1 VNPSYWCFRSEAL
14 FDALAR
20 VGNDNRQGE
29 YYLTDVPAI
38 LRTCGGRVAVVEAVP
53 PDDVLSINTPVQL
66 AQVDAILRRRLEQE
80 VSGPMRPAR
89 RIENPV

>member
-1 VNPSYWCFRSEAL
+1 
-14 FDALAR
+14 
-20 VGNDNRQGE
+20 
-29 YYLTDVPAI
+29 
-38 LRTCGGRVAVVEAVP
+38 VEAVP